1 MRTQADRDDDL
12 AIGREL
18 ERKDAEIERLRADLA
33 TFGKDT
39 VATENRII
47 DAEFK
52 AQELR
57 TVLVDCREFV
67 AGMTKPAAPGFH
79 TISSYH
85 PCQALLDKIDAAIGH
100 QQSMTEPK

>member
-18 ERKDAEIERLRADLA
+18 ERKDAEIERLKADLA

-57 TVLVDCREFV
+57 TALENARRDILYIAPQRGQRRHTAEAAAERIAAVLN
-67 AGMTKPAAPGFH
+67 
-79 TISSYH
+79 
-85 PCQALLDKIDAAIGH
+85 
-100 QQSMTEPK
+100 QQSGQGK